1 MVDIKAQDDFL
12 SHRSRERASRSIRC
26 LPFTE
31 QFYRDAQ
38 ERGLDAKTVLRL
50 SKVYCLDKTGWSNA
64 AGNIEEAFRWLI
76 RVGVLRREVD
86 GQGLTSRIRT
96 TPLGRQLLEARPGLP
111 QERGSLL
118 DHLRLNLRRY
128 WPPL

>member
-1 MVDIKAQDDFL
+1 MIDIKAQDDLL

-50 SKVYCLDKTGWSNA
+50 SKVYSLDNTAWFSTPDG
-64 AGNIEEAFRWLI
+64 IEEAFRWLI

-86 GQGLTSRIRT
+86 GQGLTARIRT

-111 QERGSLL
+111 QQRGTLL
-118 DHLRLNLRRY
+118 DHLKLNLRRY
-128 WPPL
+128 WLPS